1 MNLAIDQ
8 VWYCG
13 LDWPGTHYLAR
24 LLQNTATWLS
34 LLNTQITGLRHHV
47 QLKYLKLQNNK
58 NDINLA
64 YFRIY
69 SQYKKESYHSTLVI
83 LLNLALMIFSSQNW
97 IYNLSTLNP
106 KLKGSSQLIKRVY
119 LLTTPNAPSFQPRL
133 QQLSSIPASVS
144 TWLPWKYGTVWT
156 LHPSVSANDF
166 SPKVA
171 LTLTFHS
178 NTYDWNNLFID
189 LIFYYILTWINDLCK
204 EGHSTA
210 SHTILF
216 GIVNVHYT
224 VPEKSETKNIE
235 SPNFYISY

>member
-58 NDINLA
+58 NYINLA

-69 SQYKKESYHSTLVI
+69 SQYKKESYHSTLMI

-97 IYNLSTLNP
+97 IYNLSTLKP
-106 KLKGSSQLIKRVY
+106 KLKGSTFLLLPMLLHFNHVFNSFLLSQRLSPLDYPGNMELSGRFIHQSQLMI
-119 LLTTPNAPSFQPRL
+119 
-133 QQLSSIPASVS
+133 
-144 TWLPWKYGTVWT
+144 
-156 LHPSVSANDF
+156 
-166 SPKVA
+166 SPQK
-171 LTLTFHS
+171 
-178 NTYDWNNLFID
+178 
-189 LIFYYILTWINDLCK
+189 
-204 EGHSTA
+204 
-210 SHTILF
+210 
-216 GIVNVHYT
+216 
-224 VPEKSETKNIE
+224 
-235 SPNFYISY
+235 